1 MPQVPVADTQ
11 ANPLAGAVNDMART
25 FVTPAPATT
34 LSALA
39 LLKSAVLS
47 GSLGSVFVSLAE
59 HAARASKSAALK
71 QALQTTI
78 VRFK

>member
-1 MPQVPVADTQ
+1 
-11 ANPLAGAVNDMART
+11 MART

-39 LLKSAVLS
+39 LLKAAALP

-59 HAARASKSAALK
+59 QALTVSKSAALK

-78 VRFK
+78 VRFN